1 MRYEDFQLHGTCQL
15 HGSWHVRVIVNYV
28 GLLFMCSVLS
38 FMKLSVMLID
48 EIGSRSLSHVVKIC
62 TLVLLVSCIALVLQF
77 ALSKPS

>member
-48 EIGSRSLSHVVKIC
+48 EIGSRSQRADDVITADRMGMHRRELF
-62 TLVLLVSCIALVLQF
+62 LARRR
-77 ALSKPS
+77 